1 MKDDARHEAP
11 AALPEKEHAPY
22 LPRPAVWRGPPQE
35 SIHSA
40 SFLVVLLLQLIFG
53 FLKFG
58 LLFSI
63 GFLPSPG
70 LDRRFRNTIL
80 HFTANRIRPQNLNRR
95 IKRLSDAFRHPLEAV
110 PFNWAWRIGF
120 DPYSQ
125 SLLASL
131 KRNPGNR
138 RPMALIKTYRQTK
151 ENAGL
156 SCLFPVVI

>member
-1 MKDDARHEAP
+1 M
-11 AALPEKEHAPY
+11 
-22 LPRPAVWRGPPQE
+22 
-35 SIHSA
+35 
-40 SFLVVLLLQLIFG
+40 VLLLQLIFG

-80 HFTANRIRPQNLNRR
+80 HFTANRISPQNLNRG

-110 PFNWAWRIGF
+110 PFNRAWRIGF
-120 DPYSQ
+120 DPDSQ
-125 SLLASL
+125 SFLASL

-138 RPMALIKTYRQTK
+138 RPMALIQTYRQTK

-156 SCLFPVVI
+156 RRLFPVII